1 MKNRRGTLLV
11 AGVALLMVVLA
22 FALGGGDAAGSARG
36 VVISVGVASM
46 IIIGFVTRFETSG
59 VRAREIAVIALLGT
73 LAALLRV
80 PFAAVPGLQPSTYL
94 VICSGYVFGPVAGF
108 MVGAMTAVVS
118 NFFLGQGP
126 WTLFQVVAWG
136 LAGASAP
143 LLRVFVLRARHL
155 SLFGL
160 AWGMLFGVI
169 MNVWTWVAFVYPLTA
184 RTFMITW
191 LNSLWFDGMHAIG
204 NALFLGLLGVQTVR
218 VLERYHRRFYWS
230 RDDVKAESPVLPGE
244 SEEPSSVE

>member
-1 MKNRRGTLLV
+1 MKNRSGTLLV
-11 AGVALLMVVLA
+11 AGVALLMVVVA
-22 FALGGGDAAGSARG
+22 FVLGESGTAGSARG

-80 PFAAVPGLQPSTYL
+80 PFAAIPGLQPSTYI

-143 LLRVFVLRARHL
+143 LLRAFALRARHL
-155 SLFGL
+155 SLYGFV
-160 AWGMLFGVI
+160 WGMVFGVI

-191 LNSLWFDGMHAIG
+191 LNSVWFDGVHAVG

-218 VLERYHRRFYWS
+218 ILERYHQRFHWT
-230 RDDVKAESPVLPGE
+230 REDAEQEKPRLEESSISSSGE
-244 SEEPSSVE
+244 

>member
-1 MKNRRGTLLV
+1 MKNRVGTYLM
-11 AGVALLMVVLA
+11 AGVALIIVVLSLVLA
-22 FALGGGDAAGSARG
+22 GSDSAGSARG
-36 VVISVGVASM
+36 AVISAGVASM
-46 IIIGFVTRFETSG
+46 IVIGFVTRFETSG

-80 PFAAVPGLQPSTYL
+80 PFAAIPGLQPSTYI

-108 MVGAMTAVVS
+108 MVGAMTALVS

-143 LLRVFVLRARHL
+143 LLRVFVLKGRHL
-155 SLFGL
+155 SIFGFV
-160 AWGMLFGVI
+160 WGVVFGII
-169 MNVWTWVAFVYPLTA
+169 MNVWMWVAFVYPLTA

-191 LNSLWFDGMHAIG
+191 LNSLWFDGVHAVG

-218 VLERYHRRFYWS
+218 VLERYHRRFYWIHGDADEEQLRPS
-230 RDDVKAESPVLPGE
+230 ESDV
-244 SEEPSSVE
+244 SSVDE